1 MGDGDAPSD
10 DGVRYPPRVEP
21 DGAYGVVVAGDDIVD
36 AIGVVV
42 AVNHAHNGYLE
53 LPRLADSDIL
63 VAHIQHKQR
72 VRPTVHVLDA
82 GQIPLQFFQFPL
94 QMQGFL
100 LAHLLHS
107 ALRLPLFQFLQ
118 ALDGLLDRLV
128 IRQQASQ
135 PAQVD
140 IRHLATLG
148 LFLDDLLGG
157 LLGADEQHRAA
168 LGRQLA
174 DEVQGL
180 LKQRQGL
187 LQVDDVNFVAV
198 AKQVIRHL
206 GIPIAGL
213 VAEMD
218 ASFQHLFHAE
228 VRHGCF
234 RSSSGLSLR
243 APRLPP
249 SRQAA
254 RTPIGVR
261 RRACV
266 IVVAGRAA
274 PRTRAGACAGFAII
288 ARPL

>member
-10 DGVRYPPRVEP
+10 DGVRYLPRVEP
-21 DGAYGVVVAGDDIVD
+21 DRAYGVVVAGDDIVD

-53 LPRLADSDIL
+53 LPRLADGDIL
-63 VAHIQHKQR
+63 VAHIQHKQG

-94 QMQGFL
+94 HVQRFL
-100 LAHLLHS
+100 LAHLLHAAS
-107 ALRLPLFQFLQ
+107 GLLLFQFLQ
-118 ALDGLLDRLV
+118 TLDGLLDRLV
-128 IRQQASQ
+128 IRQQAPQ

-148 LFLDDLLGG
+148 LLLDDLLGR

-218 ASFQHLFHAE
+218 AGFQHLFHAE
-228 VRHGCF
+228 VRHGCL

-243 APRLPP
+243 APRIPP
-249 SRQAA
+249 GRQAA
-254 RTPIGVR
+254 RTPICAG

-266 IVVAGRAA
+266 IVVAGPTA
-274 PRTRAGACAGFAII
+274 PRTRAVAG
-288 ARPL
+288 PDLP